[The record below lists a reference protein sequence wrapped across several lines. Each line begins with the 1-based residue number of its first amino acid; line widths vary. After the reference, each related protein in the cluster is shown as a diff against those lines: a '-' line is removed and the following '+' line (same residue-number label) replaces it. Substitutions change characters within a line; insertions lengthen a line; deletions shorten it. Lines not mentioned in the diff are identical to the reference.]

1 MHLVGPR
8 IEILWRVWLLPGE
21 ERWQLAS
28 GPELKQRPRQGRKVT
43 LDAGQYARLQAGT
56 LALSEPLEQ
65 EPERLETAA

>member
-1 MHLVGPR
+1 MHLLGPQ
-8 IEILWRVWLLPGE
+8 IETHWRVWLLPGDE
-21 ERWQLAS
+21 HWQLAS
-28 GPELKQRPRQGRKVT
+28 GAEMKQRQRQARKAT